1 MGEVTFGDLAA
12 LIVKAELALV
22 AFAQPVLM
30 AVTAIL
36 WTTVLWGIFYLCRA
50 TQR

>member
-12 LIVKAELALV
+12 LIVREELALL
-22 AFAQPVLM
+22 AFAKPVLM

-36 WTTVLWGIFYLCRA
+36 WTTVLWGIYHLCRA